1 MSSFNKNNF
10 NNIFSIVKDFWQKL
24 VRALIEYWKKLLN
37 GLKRFWESGILQ
49 NLEKKLVL
57 YLKTLWSVLFNY
69 FKNFEFSLKN
79 VFIIIYVIF
88 ILSILTLL
96 HISYNTFYK
105 KHEING
111 EIRYKITQGKSFNE
125 ISDELEE
132 KGIISSAFYFKMAG
146 KLQEKDDRIISR
158 SYIFKSDINNLE
170 LLDMLTNPSIDFSV
184 RFTVLEGMRLKQIG
198 KIAENKLG
206 LNAEIFLNE
215 TKNDSLINILGL
227 KGKINNLEGFLFPDT
242 YKIEAGTS
250 EKEIVNILF
259 NEFRRKILVKM
270 NLQNNPKKLLEIITL
285 ASIVQ
290 GETTL
295 ESEMG
300 IIAGVYTNRLSKRM
314 RLEADP
320 TIQYVIPNGPKQ
332 RLLNEDLKIESPYN
346 TYKHLGLPPGP
357 INNPGLKAIESAI
370 TPNKNEF
377 LFFVATGKGGHK
389 FSKTYK
395 EHLIAVEEYRKNVKQ
410 K

>member
-1 MSSFNKNNF
+1 MSSYNKNTF
-10 NNIFSIVKDFWQKL
+10 NNILENVKSFFEELVRLLKDYWQKIL
-24 VRALIEYWKKLLN
+24 TVSNKFWK
-37 GLKRFWESGILQ
+37 SGIIQ
-49 NLEKKLVL
+49 NFGRKIIDFI
-57 YLKTLWSVLFNY
+57 KTSFKFIYNY
-69 FKNFEFSLKN
+69 FKNFDFSLKN
-79 VFIIIYVIF
+79 VFILIYAVFVIF
-88 ILSILTLL
+88 IISLL
-96 HISYNTFYK
+96 FISYNTYYK
-105 KHEING
+105 KHEIKG
-111 EIRYKITQGKSFNE
+111 EIRYKITQGKTFND
-125 ISDELEE
+125 ISEELEE
-132 KGIISSAFYFKMAG
+132 KGIISSAFYFKIAG
-146 KLQEKDDRIISR
+146 KLQEKDDKIISR
-158 SYIFKSDINNLE
+158 GYIFKSDINNLE
-170 LLDMLTNPSIDFSV
+170 LLDLLTNPSIDFSI
-184 RFTVLEGMRLKQIG
+184 RFTVLEGMRLKQIS
-198 KIAENKLG
+198 KLAENKLG

-242 YKIEAGTS
+242 YKIESGTS
-250 EKEIVNILF
+250 EKEIVNLLF

-314 RLEADP
+314 RFEADP

-332 RLLNEDLKIESPYN
+332 RLLKEDLKIESPYN

-357 INNPGLKAIESAI
+357 INNPGLKAIEAAVK
-370 TPNKNEF
+370 PNKNEF